1 MAAIAQ
7 LAAGSA
13 ITTLRYTSSSSSLF
27 DKSRLPQLTS
37 GHRARSRVS
46 NRRRVPL
53 SQRITSKMVI
63 PGFGESPE
71 ARSAGALH
79 NFFTYIAVRIVLSQL
94 QAYNREG
101 YAELKEFTDRVPLKD
116 GDQFCATL
124 MRESPRH
131 KKFAMR
137 ILEVRQAYALE
148 DFEWENLRSVSL
160 KRMEEGNKQ
169 LMRDFLMETSRFD

>member
-7 LAAGSA
+7 VAAGSA
-13 ITTLRYTSSSSSLF
+13 VTTLRFTSSSSSLF
-27 DKSRLPQLTS
+27 DKSRLPLLTA
-37 GHRARSRVS
+37 GHRSRSRAS
-46 NRRRVPL
+46 NRRHVPL

-124 MRESPRH
+124 MRESPQH
-131 KKFAMR
+131 KKFGKDGDRTRMLCC
-137 ILEVRQAYALE
+137 LEASNHAFAPRYG
-148 DFEWENLRSVSL
+148 R
-160 KRMEEGNKQ
+160 EEVAHGGP
-169 LMRDFLMETSRFD
+169 